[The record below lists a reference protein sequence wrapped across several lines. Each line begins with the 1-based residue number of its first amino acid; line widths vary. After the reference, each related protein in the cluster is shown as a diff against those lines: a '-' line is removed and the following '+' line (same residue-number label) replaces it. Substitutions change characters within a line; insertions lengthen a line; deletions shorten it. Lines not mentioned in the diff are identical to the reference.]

1 MKLITIILMVSLLNL
16 THAQT
21 LENINASFD
30 GERVTVSYVLNH
42 TEANQKFI
50 IALYSSH
57 DNFTQPIQV
66 IGDAGENVMP
76 GTAKR
81 VVWHAKSVL
90 PSEFDG
96 DIRIKIKATKMAAPQ
111 LVFEPLALTT
121 YKKGRTISMK
131 WTGGFAS
138 DKVTIELY
146 KNNVNNL
153 LVADKIDNSA
163 SYDWKM
169 PKGVKGKNYML
180 RVSNAAQPDEQAD
193 SQVFRVK
200 PRTPFIVKIL
210 PILVAGGLAVFLS
223 GDNPGE
229 GGTPGGPSGYDQLPG
244 PVKPGG

>member
-1 MKLITIILMVSLLNL
+1 VSLLNL

-30 GERVTVSYVLNH
+30 GERVTVSYVLTH
-42 TEANQKFI
+42 TEAGQKFKI
-50 IALYSSH
+50 DLYSSH
-57 DNFTQPIQV
+57 DNYSQPISV
-66 IGDAGENVMP
+66 TGDAGENVLP

-81 VVWHAKSVL
+81 VIWDAKSVL

-96 DIRIKIKATKMAAPQ
+96 DIRIKIKATRMAAPK
-111 LVFEPLALTT
+111 LVFEPLALKT

-131 WTGGFAS
+131 WTGGYPS

-153 LVADKIDNSA
+153 LVAAKIDNSA

-169 PKGVKGKNYML
+169 PKSVKGKNYML
-180 RVSNAAQPDEQAD
+180 RVSNATRPNEQAD

-200 PRTPFIVKIL
+200 PRTPFLVKFL
-210 PILVAGGLAVFLS
+210 PILAAGAAAVIVL
-223 GDNPGE
+223 GDDTGGE
-229 GGTPGGPSGYDQLPG
+229 GPNGPTGDSVLPA
-244 PVKPGG
+244 PIKPGG